1 MNDPK
6 LWLLEKVKRLKEENE
21 AILKDCEAKG
31 RDMTDAESVTWRD
44 NMKRVEEH
52 LVEVKKLEDLEGM
65 QAQMDRIGAVTEL
78 SVQEPTIEVKAGD
91 IGNAFTSSQEYKTL
105 RDEFRRT
112 GVMPKFNMP
121 PIELKAAGDA
131 VLISDG
137 SNADAIRP
145 GWDPTLY
152 APSNVQFPLRVGN
165 LLGQSQ
171 AEGNVVHY
179 PVVAT
184 RTGPSGNP
192 TAEGAAKKG
201 VIFAFDDGTVTL
213 EKNTAFGGA
222 SDEMFADA
230 PVLTSYMRDQIGFMV
245 DQAEET
251 AIVAVLYAALS
262 TKTGSGIAAS
272 PNGFDAIREAMAA
285 IEVNGGVPDG
295 IVIHPNDAA
304 FLDVL
309 RSVTG
314 DQYYSGGPVGAP
326 RDAWWGGLRLVKS
339 TYADPGRPIVGA
351 FKVGGTLYT
360 RGGTTV
366 ETSNSHAS
374 YFSEDKVAI
383 RAYRRSKAVKHYP
396 EWFFQCDIG
405 AS

>member
-1 MNDPK
+1 MDPK
-6 LWLLEKVKRLKEENE
+6 QWLLEKVKRLKEEND
-21 AILKDCEAKG
+21 AILSDCEVKS
-31 RDMTDAESVTWRD
+31 RDMTSDENAKFKANLGRI
-44 NMKRVEEH
+44 EEH
-52 LVEVKKLEDLEGM
+52 SIEVKKMEDMEGM
-65 QAQMDRIGAVTEL
+65 KAAMNAIGVRTEIAE
-78 SVQEPTIEVKAGD
+78 QETTIEVKARN
-91 IGNAFTSSQEYKTL
+91 IGEAFTRSAEYQTL
-105 RDEFRRT
+105 VAEFKRT
-112 GVMPKFNMP
+112 GAMPQFSMP
-121 PIELKAAGDA
+121 GIELKAAGDA
-131 VLISDG
+131 VLTSDG

-152 APSNVQFPLRVGN
+152 TPSNVQFPLRVGN

-171 AEGNVVHY
+171 ADSNVVHY

-192 TAEGAAKKG
+192 TAEGATKKG

-230 PVLTSYMRDQIGFMV
+230 PVLTSYIRDQIGFMV

-251 AIVAVLYAALS
+251 AIVAVIYAGLS
-262 TKTGSGIAAS
+262 TKTGSGIATS

-314 DQYYSGGPVGAP
+314 DQYYSGGPTGAP

-339 TYADPGRPIVGA
+339 TYADPGRPVVGA
-351 FKVGGTLYT
+351 FRVGGTLYT

-366 ETSNSHAS
+366 ETSNSHAN
-374 YFSEDKVAI
+374 YFSDDKVAI